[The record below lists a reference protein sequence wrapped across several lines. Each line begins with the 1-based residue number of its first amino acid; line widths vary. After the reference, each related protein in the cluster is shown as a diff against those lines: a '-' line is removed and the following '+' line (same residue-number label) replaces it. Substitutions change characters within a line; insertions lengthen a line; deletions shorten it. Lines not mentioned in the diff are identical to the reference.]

1 MSAGFDNLAN
11 GFKPDAT
18 AIEEAPVPVSAHA
31 ALYAFLALLVVAVI
45 WSVVGQVDR
54 IVVAQGK
61 IATRDPMLVM
71 QPFTTSRIV
80 SINVQAGDHVVKG
93 QVLARFDPV
102 FAEADVAALEQ
113 KVASLAAQTDRL
125 DAQLSGRAFV
135 LHEGDSPERA
145 TQAQIYAQEMSNYAA
160 ETGQRESQIGQIEA
174 QIRANRDVLP
184 GIEAQVGVAR
194 QVMSMQDRLRQQQ
207 AAATLDVLRAQSSLI
222 DSSNRLRNTQ
232 GDIQRLSSQ
241 HGEIEHERAA
251 FIDKWRAD
259 HNHQLVDARQQLSE
273 ASETLNKAHRMRDFT
288 QLTAATDGTIQ
299 EVADRSIGSVLK
311 EAETLM
317 TLVPD
322 NAVLYVE
329 AMVPSRDVSYLN
341 VGDTVRV
348 KLETYPFQRY
358 GTATGVLTEI
368 SPDSIARKEGESEK
382 AATSLVYRIQVRI
395 TDDKADLVKRG
406 IRLKPGLVAS
416 AEIKTGRRT
425 IARYILDPVLKISDE
440 SLREP

>member
-1 MSAGFDNLAN
+1 MSSDFNTISND
-11 GFKPDAT
+11 FKSDAT

-31 ALYAFLALLVVAVI
+31 ALYVFLTLLVVAVI

-102 FAEADVAALEQ
+102 FAEADVASQEQ
-113 KVASLAAQTDRL
+113 KVASLTAESERL
-125 DAQLSGRAFV
+125 EAQLSGRPFV
-135 LHEGDSPERA
+135 VHEGDGVERA
-145 TQAQIYAQEMSNYAA
+145 TQAQIYTQEASNYASQ
-160 ETGQRESQIGQIEA
+160 TGQRESQLNQIDS
-174 QIRANRDVLP
+174 QIRADRDVLP
-184 GIEAQVGVAR
+184 GIQTQVGVAG
-194 QVMSMQDRLRQQQ
+194 QVMSMQNRLVQQQ

-222 DSSNRLRNTQ
+222 DTNNRLRNTQ
-232 GDIQRLSSQ
+232 GDIQKLSGQ
-241 HGEIEHERAA
+241 RGEVEHERAA
-251 FIDKWRAD
+251 FVDKWRSD
-259 HNHQLVDARQQLSE
+259 HNQQLVEARQKLAE

-288 QLTAATDGTIQ
+288 QFTAPVDGTVQ

-311 EAETLM
+311 EAETLL

-322 NAVLYVE
+322 NAALYVE

-358 GTATGVLTEI
+358 GTANGILTEI

-382 AATSLVYRIQVRI
+382 SSLVYRVQVRL
-395 TDDKADLVKRG
+395 TDAKAALAARG

-425 IARYILDPVLKISDE
+425 IARYILDPVLKFTDE

>member
-1 MSAGFDNLAN
+1 MSSGFDKLAN
-11 GFKPDAT
+11 DFKPDAT
-18 AIEEAPVPVSAHA
+18 AIEEAGVPVSAHA
-31 ALYAFLALLVVAVI
+31 ALYTFLALLVVAVI

-102 FAEADVAALEQ
+102 FAEADASALEQ
-113 KVASLAAQTDRL
+113 KVASLTVQVERL
-125 DAQLSGRAFV
+125 EAQLTGKPFALRES
-135 LHEGDSPERA
+135 DSVERA
-145 TQAQIYAQEMSNYAA
+145 TQAQIYAQEMSNYVSQ
-160 ETGQRESQIGQIEA
+160 TGQRSSQLGQIEA

-184 GIEAQVGVAR
+184 GIQAQVGVAN
-194 QVMSMQDRLRQQQ
+194 QVMAMQDRLRQQQ

-222 DSSNRLRNTQ
+222 DSTNRARNIQ

-241 HGEIEHERAA
+241 RGEIEHERAA
-251 FIDKWRAD
+251 FVDKWRAD
-259 HNHQLVDARQQLSE
+259 HTQELVDARRQLAE
-273 ASETLNKAHRMRDFT
+273 ASETLNKAHRMREFT
-288 QLTAATDGTIQ
+288 EFKAPADGTIQ

-322 NAVLYVE
+322 NADLYVE

-368 SPDSIARKEGESEK
+368 SPDSIARKEGERE
-382 AATSLVYRIQVRI
+382 ATSLVYRVQVKL
-395 TDDKADLVKRG
+395 TDNKGDLAARG

-416 AEIKTGRRT
+416 AEIKTGKRT
-425 IARYILDPVLKISDE
+425 IARYVLDPVLKIADE

>member
-1 MSAGFDNLAN
+1 MSSDFDKVAN
-11 GFKPDAT
+11 DFKPDAT
-18 AIEEAPVPVSAHA
+18 AIEEAGVPVSAHA
-31 ALYAFLALLVVAVI
+31 ALYTFLALLVVAVI
-45 WSVVGQVDR
+45 WSIVGQVDR

-80 SINVQAGDHVVKG
+80 AINVQAGDHVVKG

-102 FAEADVAALEQ
+102 FAEADASALEQ
-113 KVASLAAQTDRL
+113 KVASLSVQVERL
-125 DAQLSGRAFV
+125 EAQLTGKPFA
-135 LHEGDSPERA
+135 LHEGDSIERA
-145 TQAQIYAQEMSNYAA
+145 TQAQIYAQEMSNYTSQA
-160 ETGQRESQIGQIEA
+160 GQRTSQLGQIEA

-184 GIEAQVGVAR
+184 GIQTQVGVAN
-194 QVMSMQDRLRQQQ
+194 QVMAMQDRLRQQQ

-222 DSSNRLRNTQ
+222 DSTNRARNIQ

-241 HGEIEHERAA
+241 RGEIEHERAA
-251 FIDKWRAD
+251 FVDKWRAD
-259 HNHQLVDARQQLSE
+259 HTQELVDARRQLAE
-273 ASETLNKAHRMRDFT
+273 ASETLNKARRMREFT
-288 QLTAATDGTIQ
+288 EFKAPADGTIQ

-317 TLVPD
+317 TMVPD
-322 NAVLYVE
+322 KADLYVE
-329 AMVPSRDVSYLN
+329 AMVPSRDISYLN

-358 GTATGVLTEI
+358 GTATGILTEI
-368 SPDSIARKEGESEK
+368 SPDSIARKEGERE
-382 AATSLVYRIQVRI
+382 ATSLVYRVQVKL
-395 TDDKADLVKRG
+395 TDPKGELVARG

-425 IARYILDPVLKISDE
+425 IARYVLDPVLKIADE

>member
-1 MSAGFDNLAN
+1 MSASFDKLAN
-11 GFKPDAT
+11 GFKSDAA

-31 ALYAFLALLVVAVI
+31 ALYVFLTLLVLAVL
-45 WSVVGQVDR
+45 WSVIGQVDR

-80 SINVQAGDHVVKG
+80 SISVQAGDHVTKG

-102 FAEADVAALEQ
+102 FAQSDVATLQQ
-113 KVASLAAQTDRL
+113 KVASLTAEVDRIE
-125 DAQLSGRAFV
+125 AQLTGRVFT
-135 LHEGDSPERA
+135 LHPGDSAERA
-145 TQAQIYAQEMSNYAA
+145 TQAQIYAQEMSNYAS
-160 ETGQRESQIGQIEA
+160 ETGQRQSQIGQIDS

-184 GIEAQVGVAR
+184 GIQTQVGVAG
-194 QVMSMQDRLRQQQ
+194 QVMAMQDRLRRQQ

-232 GDIQRLSSQ
+232 GEIQRLSSQ
-241 HGEIEHERAA
+241 RGEVEHERAA
-251 FIDKWRAD
+251 FVDKWRAD
-259 HNHQLVDARQQLSE
+259 HTQKLVEDRRQLAE
-273 ASETLNKAHRMRDFT
+273 ATETLNKAQRMREFT
-288 QLTAATDGTIQ
+288 EITAPVDATVQD
-299 EVADRSIGSVLK
+299 VADRSIGSVLK

-322 NAVLYVE
+322 NAALYVE
-329 AMVPSRDVSYLN
+329 AMVASRDVSYLKL
-341 VGDTVRV
+341 GDTVRV
-348 KLETYPFQRY
+348 KLESYPFQRF
-358 GTATGVLTEI
+358 GTANGVLTEI
-368 SPDSIARKEGESEK
+368 SPDSIAQKDGEGER
-382 AATSLVYRIQVRI
+382 THMVYRAQVRL
-395 TDDKADLVKRG
+395 TDPPGELAARG

-425 IARYILDPVLKISDE
+425 VASYILDPVLRIADE

>member
-1 MSAGFDNLAN
+1 MSASFDKLAN
-11 GFKPDAT
+11 GFKPDAA

-31 ALYAFLALLVVAVI
+31 ALYVFLTLLALAVL
-45 WSVVGQVDR
+45 WSVIGQVDR

-80 SINVQAGDHVVKG
+80 SISVQAGDHVTKG

-102 FAEADVAALEQ
+102 FAQSDVATLQQ
-113 KVASLAAQTDRL
+113 KVASLTAETDRIE
-125 DAQLSGRAFV
+125 AQLTGRVFT
-135 LHEGDSPERA
+135 LHPGDGTERA
-145 TQAQIYAQEMSNYAA
+145 TQAQIYAQEMSNYTS
-160 ETGQRESQIGQIEA
+160 ETGQRQSQIGQIDS

-184 GIEAQVGVAR
+184 GIQTQVGVAG
-194 QVMSMQDRLRQQQ
+194 QVMAMQDRLRQQQ

-232 GDIQRLSSQ
+232 GEIQRLSNQ
-241 HGEIEHERAA
+241 RGEVEHERAA
-251 FIDKWRAD
+251 FVDKWRAD
-259 HNHQLVDARQQLSE
+259 HTQKLVEDRRQLAE
-273 ASETLNKAHRMRDFT
+273 ATETLNKAQRMREFT
-288 QLTAATDGTIQ
+288 EITAPVDATVQD
-299 EVADRSIGSVLK
+299 VADRSIGSVLK

-322 NAVLYVE
+322 NAALYVE
-329 AMVPSRDVSYLN
+329 AMVASRDVSYLKL
-341 VGDTVRV
+341 GDTVRV
-348 KLETYPFQRY
+348 KLESYPFQRF
-358 GTATGVLTEI
+358 GTANGVLTEI
-368 SPDSIARKEGESEK
+368 SPDSIAQKDGEGER
-382 AATSLVYRIQVRI
+382 THMVYRAQVRL
-395 TDDKADLVKRG
+395 TDPPGELAARG

-425 IARYILDPVLKISDE
+425 VASYILDPVLRIADE